1 MNKRTVLLGIAWAL
15 SIAITAWVTANWK
28 PTHEV
33 APDLKTPESAASA
46 PVPASEA
53 LAELEAL
60 RSEIAELKA
69 NETEMGM
76 RYLSLSLEKW
86 AENGGRVP
94 VTEADAA
101 RMWENMNS
109 AGSSTI
115 EGEIRRFTQ
124 FVMLGDVGAGYLG
137 KVINDPEKE
146 QIERDGALEYLSL
159 MCTPESYDA
168 LLKYRPEIFPD
179 DGFPFDAFAGLVEL
193 LPTDQVRDG
202 FPALL
207 AQIRSSLDQNIGR
220 EPIDLLGEIA
230 FIHGD
235 GQARVMLGDRRLMS
249 LNVSGLIQLAEQSG
263 NSEARAFVE
272 SVAREHTD
280 ESMREQARIALDR
293 LDSLG
298 EGE

>member
-1 MNKRTVLLGIAWAL
+1 MNKRTALLGIAWAL
-15 SIAITAWVTANWK
+15 SIAITAWVTANWN
-28 PTHEV
+28 PTDEV
-33 APDLKTPESAASA
+33 APDLKTPEPAASV

-86 AENGGRVP
+86 AENEGRVP

-101 RMWENMNS
+101 RMWENRDS
-109 AGSSTI
+109 AGSTTI

-124 FVMLGDVGAGYLG
+124 FVMLGDAGARYLG

-159 MCTPESYDA
+159 ICTPESYQA
-168 LLKYRPEIFPD
+168 LLKYRPELFPD
-179 DGFPFDAFAGLVEL
+179 DAYPFEGFTGLVEM

-202 FPALL
+202 FPTLL
-207 AQIRSSLDQNIGR
+207 AQIRSGLDRNIGR

-249 LNVSGLIQLAEQSG
+249 LDVSGLIQLAEQSG
-263 NSEARAFVE
+263 NSEARVFVE
-272 SVAREHTD
+272 NVAREHAE
-280 ESMREQARIALDR
+280 ESIRDQARAALDTWQSR
-293 LDSLG
+293 
-298 EGE
+298 